1 VYSSASNNFPYRELL
16 ENIRRSKESAVTINS
31 EDVDEGRFKDILK
44 RPNKSHLFLLYT
56 LLVDNDA
63 EDWKGSPL
71 KAMQLRSLA
80 KAHIFPREVL
90 VRRFL
95 GGILYGEEEREVEA
109 RGVNGIGNITLMNG
123 EVNSEIGDNLPEE
136 YLAKYHE
143 SILRQHF
150 IPMRRDLWSIDSF
163 EEFTE
168 ERANLI
174 KDFIKNRYPD
184 IYRESGSS

>member
-1 VYSSASNNFPYRELL
+1 V
-16 ENIRRSKESAVTINS
+16 
-31 EDVDEGRFKDILK
+31 G
-44 RPNKSHLFLLYT
+44 
-56 LLVDNDA
+56 
-63 EDWKGSPL
+63 
-71 KAMQLRSLA
+71 
-80 KAHIFPREVL
+80 
-90 VRRFL
+90 RFL
-95 GGILYGEEEREVEA
+95 GGVLYGEEEREIEA

-143 SILRQHF
+143 SILRLHF

-174 KDFIKNRYPD
+174 KAFIKNRYPD
-184 IYRESGSS
+184 IYRASGSS